1 MQIKFKKLRPGAII
15 PKYATFGAS
24 GFDLAAA
31 EDVIIYQK
39 HTVVVPTGLAVE
51 LPRGFEMQIRPRS
64 GLSLKTSLRM
74 PNAPGTI
81 DSDYRGEIGVIL
93 ENTGSQPLTIDRGMR
108 IAQGVIVPVERAEIV
123 EVDELSETARG
134 DGGYGSTGSTY

>member
-1 MQIKFKKLRPGAII
+1 MQIRFKKLRPGAII
-15 PKYATFGAS
+15 PKYATAGAS

-31 EDVIIYQK
+31 EEVLLFNGTTKAI
-39 HTVVVPTGLAVE
+39 PTGLAVDI
-51 LPRGFEMQIRPRS
+51 PQGFEMQIRPRS

-74 PNAPGTI
+74 PNSPGTI

-108 IAQGVIVPVERAEIV
+108 IAQGVIVPVGRAEIE
-123 EVDELSETARG
+123 EVDELGETARG
-134 DGGYGSTGSTY
+134 DGGYGSTGFRY